1 MDQLTSNEAI
11 KSIIGQIFR
20 IEDITTGDA
29 KDGFAFRFR
38 GRLIVEDTEAAFFQL
53 EDRLRPYEMTP
64 LFRKEGDRHAILLVH
79 GVNTPKESNPWINLL
94 LFALTLLSVLLTG
107 AFYGSSQQ
115 LTGEL
120 LPDLQIIL
128 SKFTSLSVFTE
139 GWPFAVSMLGILLA
153 HEFGHYLM
161 GRRYGI
167 RMTLPYFIPFPLS
180 PFGTMGAVINM
191 KETPKN
197 RRQLLD
203 IGLAGPLAGL
213 VVAIPVLYIGLKLSS
228 TDILPTTLTGPAAQ
242 SLSLEGNSLIYLF
255 MKYLAFGRLLPA
267 PVDYGAAGPVLYWIR
282 YFFTGLPFPAGGTD
296 VMLHAVAWAGWAG
309 LLVTALNLIPAGQL
323 DGGHAL
329 YVLIGKEKMKKLYP
343 VLLVILIGLG
353 FVWTGW
359 WLWAAILFIFGR
371 LYAEPADQ
379 ITELDGKR
387 KALAVLGLIVFILV
401 FVPVPLV
408 LAG

>member
-1 MDQLTSNEAI
+1 
-11 KSIIGQIFR
+11 
-20 IEDITTGDA
+20 
-29 KDGFAFRFR
+29 
-38 GRLIVEDTEAAFFQL
+38 
-53 EDRLRPYEMTP
+53 
-64 LFRKEGDRHAILLVH
+64 LFRKDGDRHAILLVQRL
-79 GVNTPKESNPWINLL
+79 NEPKKSNPWINLL
-94 LFALTLLSVLLTG
+94 LFALTFLSVLLTG

-128 SKFTSLSVFTE
+128 AKFTSLRVFID
-139 GWPFAVSMLGILLA
+139 GWQFAVSMLGILLA

-213 VVAIPVLYIGLKLSS
+213 AVAIPVLFIGLKLSS
-228 TDILPTTLTGPAAQ
+228 LNTLPVSPTGPEAQ
-242 SLSLEGNSLIYLF
+242 SLSLEGNSILYLF

-267 PVDYGAAGPVLYWIR
+267 PVDYGAIGPVLYWLR

-296 VMLHAVAWAGWAG
+296 VMLHASAWAGWAG

-371 LYAEPADQ
+371 VYAEPADQ
-379 ITELDGKR
+379 ITGLDGKR
-387 KALAVLGLIVFILV
+387 KALAIFALIIFILV

-408 LAG
+408 IAG